1 MLNSATASVSA
12 ALALSITL
20 VACSSSNSTAGSGS
34 KAAEGTGGATAKA
47 DGATNLDFDA
57 SAADFDCILN
67 GTKVRNFYVK
77 NKLGNEAASLAV
89 ADDTS
94 GGTYPVGSLIQ
105 LIPTEAMI
113 KRKVG
118 FSPQSNDWEFF
129 SLSVSASG
137 TQILQRGTT
146 AVVNAFNGNC
156 FSCHDQ
162 AMPAYDFICE
172 ETHGC
177 PPLPFT
183 AAQFTAIRQADPRCG
198 D

>member
-1 MLNSATASVSA
+1 MSNSMNVAVFMLS
-12 ALALSITL
+12 LALG
-20 VACSSSNSTAGSGS
+20 ACSSSSSQTGQGGGNATKGS
-34 KAAEGTGGATAKA
+34 GGATAKV
-47 DGATNLDFDA
+47 DGATDADFDA
-57 SAADFDCILN
+57 TAADFDCILN

-77 NKLGNEAASLAV
+77 NKLGNESGSLAV
-89 ADDTS
+89 ANVTT

-137 TQILQRGTT
+137 TQIVQRGTT

-162 AMPAYDFICE
+162 AMPQYDFICE

-183 AAQFTAIRQADPRCG
+183 AAQFTAIQQADPRCG